1 MKEIMSII
9 NQNYDLSIYDSVFV
23 KSVFSKVYKLIG
35 KNTDYIL
42 KIYSEEQIENI
53 KDTLKVIRFLY
64 SKNRNSLNVIQTNNK
79 KDFVSIKIDDIMYY
93 GVVLTY
99 HKGNTPNTNLDH
111 DNIIKYIKSIHIQ
124 MEKYPHKLNYY
135 GKEYY
140 VNRCIEIAI
149 FKDLDAN
156 RLIKFKYMGNEL
168 YQYIE
173 NLPRSFCH
181 GNFTIENIIKDISGQ
196 FTIIDFDAA
205 NNTSNLIDLAT
216 FCDQTDFDEFKEKYF
231 DNTIKTLLEV
241 QSIYRKFTDEEIRA
255 MLAFIP
261 LRHFEYIANIGIAQ
275 GIEKVK
281 LEFIE
286 KHYLWIE
293 AYFEYFQ
300 SWLGNI
306 IV

>member
-1 MKEIMSII
+1 MKEIISII

-23 KSVFSKVYKLIG
+23 RNVFSKVYKLIG

-42 KIYSEEQIENI
+42 KIYSEEQIENV

-64 SKNRNSLNVIQTNNK
+64 SKNRNSLNVIQTKNK
-79 KDFVSIKIDDIMYY
+79 EDFVSIIIDDITYY

-111 DNIIKYIKSIHIQ
+111 DNIIKYIKLIHIQ

-140 VNRCIEIAI
+140 VDRCIEIAI
-149 FKDLDAN
+149 LKDLDAD

-181 GNFTIENIIKDISGQ
+181 GNFTFENIIKDISGQ

-216 FCDQTDFDEFKEKYF
+216 FCDQTDFDEFKGTHF
-231 DNTIKTLLEV
+231 DNTIKTLLEA
-241 QSIYRKFTDEEIRA
+241 QSIYRKFTDEEIKA

-261 LRHFEYIANIGIAQ
+261 LHHFEYIANIGIAQ
-275 GIEKVK
+275 GIEEVK